1 MKSYLV
7 GSISGNYTPE
17 NLKTWID
24 TSDKFDN
31 VERVLFLYND
41 INPELKEFCIG
52 KGITVIIPDFDF
64 YGNNLTHFISNSG
77 DLTSDNA
84 HRLVHHIRFLHYS
97 FFLKDLN
104 ENSKVIL
111 TDIND
116 VKFNSN
122 PFEHNIFESNDGII
136 ATSEQITFENE
147 RWNFE
152 CLKATLGIFSLG
164 DIKEKT
170 INCAGVIAGSAG
182 ILSKLCA
189 DIYLLCIGKSRNA
202 DQIAFNYLINGSY
215 KHQTK
220 FSDVNDNFAIH
231 LHVIAHN
238 LVPFDLS
245 KIDNY
250 SIIHQY
256 DRL

>member
-1 MKSYLV
+1 MKNYLI
-7 GSISGNYTPE
+7 GSISGNYIPQ
-17 NLKTWID
+17 NLNNWIN
-24 TSDKFDN
+24 TSDTFEN

-41 INPELKEFCIG
+41 TNSELKEFCIK
-52 KGITVIIPDFDF
+52 KGITLIIPDFDF
-64 YGNNLTHFISNSG
+64 YGNKLTHFIANSA

-97 FFLKDLN
+97 FFLKDLDQ
-104 ENSKVIL
+104 NSKVIL

-122 PFEHNIFESNDGII
+122 PFEHEVFKSNKGII
-136 ATSEQITFENE
+136 ATSEEITFEKEN
-147 RWNFE
+147 WNFD

-215 KHQTK
+215 KEMTT
-220 FSDVNDNFAIH
+220 FSDTNDNFAIH
-231 LHVIAHN
+231 LHVIAHQ
-238 LVPFDLS
+238 LVSFDLS

>member
-1 MKSYLV
+1 MDNYLV

-17 NLKTWID
+17 NLNTWIE
-24 TSDKFDN
+24 TSNRFDN

-41 INPELKEFCIG
+41 TNPELKEFCTN
-52 KGITVIIPDFDF
+52 KGITVVVPDFDF
-64 YGNNLTHFISNSG
+64 YGNRLSHFIANSG
-77 DLTSDNA
+77 DLTTDNA
-84 HRLVHHIRFLHYS
+84 HRMVHHIRFLHYS
-97 FFLKDLN
+97 FFLKDLD
-104 ENSKVIL
+104 ENAKVLL

-122 PFEHNIFESNDGII
+122 PFEHDVFISNSGII
-136 ATSEQITFENE
+136 ATSEEITFENE
-147 RWNFE
+147 NWNFD
-152 CLKATLGIFSLG
+152 CLKATFGIFSFG

-170 INCAGVIAGSAG
+170 INCAGVIGGNAG

-189 DIYLLCIGKSRNA
+189 DVYLLCIGKSRNA
-202 DQIAFNYLINGSY
+202 DQVAFNYLINGSY
-215 KHQTK
+215 NNHTT
-220 FSDVNDNFAIH
+220 FSNINDNFAIH
-231 LHVIAHN
+231 LHVIAHK

-245 KIDNY
+245 KLNNY